1 MPCTALSAEGAFDS
15 RAAELVGC
23 SVRACSHR
31 PCREG
36 QGPWVNMG
44 QGPIPQIFAFEKCKS
59 CGFLRM
65 DGGTAKTESVRQSL
79 SAHCAQHLPF
89 CFSKRVG
96 AEAPVFQKALRPSP
110 PACQGRCP
118 CQDAPGKH
126 GFCSILLYT
135 IIGKFESF
143 FLFYIYGYSP
153 RFPNSHTAF
162 SLLRRAIRYPNGRT
176 AKPFSS
182 ARVAA
187 PDWWDSKTCQSRT
200 RRRQS
205 FCQRAHA
212 LPFPAHR
219 PRFLPALSYY

>member
-1 MPCTALSAEGAFDS
+1 MQILRLSALGRRNCKNRICQTEPLRTPCTALAVLLFEEG
-15 RAAELVGC
+15 
-23 SVRACSHR
+23 
-31 PCREG
+31 
-36 QGPWVNMG
+36 
-44 QGPIPQIFAFEKCKS
+44 I
-59 CGFLRM
+59 
-65 DGGTAKTESVRQSL
+65 
-79 SAHCAQHLPF
+79 
-89 CFSKRVG
+89 G
-96 AEAPVFQKALRPSP
+96 AEAPMFQKALRPSP
-110 PACQGRCP
+110 PACQGRWP

-176 AKPFSS
+176 AKPVNLTR
-182 ARVAA
+182 AAA
-187 PDWWDSKTCQSRT
+187 PDWWDGKTCQPCP
-200 RRRQS
+200 RRWQS

-219 PRFLPALSYY
+219 TRFLPALPYY